1 MPVLDN
7 LNSFSNSVQEL
18 NLFIEENSIELY
30 DFFISQSY
38 TSISPYREQIGRYIL
53 VNYGIYRNLDFTI
66 SKNCTFIMCLLD
78 VSERFGLHTEFHQ
91 LFNLA
96 NSKKIEISSRLK
108 AASKFLV
115 GIRNISD
122 YSNRISDI
130 LDDLSI
136 SFLMEEDSEHK
147 VIATLIHYYT
157 EVFYNFGHSNIN
169 GVVEFRKALI
179 HELSQEQRSF
189 IYTNQI
195 KEVLSLTLDNIDSLY
210 LQIHNKLDEILE
222 RSNLFMPFNIEP
234 DLIELDTEYAGIIE
248 SAKASFL
255 EIRQLCAKLYS
266 KVGSDEIFWSL
277 QRGVKV
283 LTEQNQLLA
292 YINSYGQMHYAKVM
306 SAFGSLTE
314 EFFNADLE
322 IYDWGCGQGLASVCF
337 LEYLK
342 NESIST
348 SIKKITLIEPSEIA
362 LKRAALHVRKFN
374 RVSEIITINKDLDSL
389 TTADFNSQS
398 TNTKFQLFSNILDID
413 LFSMSDLINNI
424 KNNFKG
430 LKLFVCVSPFVSDYK
445 TQRLDDFVTS
455 FEEYS
460 DFEII
465 LSITERKGQW
475 IGTNW
480 SRVIRVFKA
489 KL

>member
-1 MPVLDN
+1 MAFLDDLIN
-7 LNSFSNSVQEL
+7 SSNTVEKLNS
-18 NLFIEENSIELY
+18 FIEENSIELY
-30 DFFISQSY
+30 DFFMSQSY
-38 TSISPYREQIGRYIL
+38 SSILVHRGKIEEYIL
-53 VNYGIYRNLDFTI
+53 VYYKIYRNLDFTVK
-66 SKNCTFIMCLLD
+66 KNCTLILCLLD
-78 VSERFGLHTEFHQ
+78 VSERFGLHTEFQQ
-91 LFNLA
+91 LLNLA
-96 NSKKIEISSRLK
+96 NSKDIEINSRLR

-115 GIRNISD
+115 GIRKISD

-136 SFLMEEDSEHK
+136 SFLKEEDSEHK

-157 EVFYNFGHSNIN
+157 EVFYNFGQSNID
-169 GVVEFRKALI
+169 GVIEFRKELI
-179 HELSQEQRSF
+179 NELSQDNRSF

-210 LQIHNKLDEILE
+210 LEIHNKLDEILE
-222 RSNLFMPFNIEP
+222 RSGLFLPFNVEP
-234 DLIELDTEYAGIIE
+234 YLIELDTEYAEIIE
-248 SAKASFL
+248 SAKTSFL
-255 EIRQLCAKLYS
+255 EIRELCAKLYS
-266 KVGSDEIFWSL
+266 QVGSDEIFWSL

-306 SAFGSLTE
+306 SAFDSLGEELFTE
-314 EFFNADLE
+314 DVE

-342 NESIST
+342 NESITT

-374 RVSEIITINKDLDSL
+374 GLSEIITINKDIDSL
-389 TTADFNSQS
+389 ATTDFNSES
-398 TNTKFQLFSNILDID
+398 ANTKFQLFSNILDID
-413 LFSMSDLINNI
+413 LFSMSDLINRI
-424 KNNFKG
+424 KSSFKG
-430 LKLFVCVSPFVSDYK
+430 LKLFVCVSPFVSNYK
-445 TQRLDDFVTS
+445 TQRLDDFVKS
-455 FEEYS
+455 FEEYT

-475 IGTNW
+475 QGTNW